1 MTEKRFASIG
11 SYQIRDIEMNRTY
24 DNIDDIK
31 EVMNELHNENEQ
43 LREELNIPT
52 DPHIVLDRKELNKL
66 IHQLA
71 MINHDLL
78 KENKQ
83 LKQSNRATLREFE
96 KGVNKVQKL
105 ANENEQ
111 LKQQINDLRV
121 GVLDSIHEA
130 EEIQCSCN
138 PCVVEECVKKVIE

>member
-105 ANENEQ
+105 ANEN
-111 LKQQINDLRV
+111 
-121 GVLDSIHEA
+121 
-130 EEIQCSCN
+130 
-138 PCVVEECVKKVIE
+138 